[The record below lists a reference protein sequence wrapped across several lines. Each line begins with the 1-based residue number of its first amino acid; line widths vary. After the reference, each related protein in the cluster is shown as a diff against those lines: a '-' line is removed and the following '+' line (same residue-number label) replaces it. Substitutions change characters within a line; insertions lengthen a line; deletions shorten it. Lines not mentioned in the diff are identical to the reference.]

1 VSDQNFRRDLN
12 RVFDDVSGEPS
23 PDLRDRVKSSIAQA
37 PEARGPYWIAA
48 VAACVIALIIVGVL
62 FVANPLNRRPAPV
75 GPGPQTTAT
84 PGATPSPSTTPT
96 PSSAPSP
103 SATPQSTLPAFV
115 CAAGD
120 LNTNGSQ
127 PVAFVSDMRTGSHQG
142 YDRVVLTFSNGLPAG
157 GIHLAPQAGT
167 AFTASPS
174 GQTLVL
180 KGSNGILVVIH
191 GSDLHTSYNGSIDIV
206 TGYSTMVE
214 VRRGEDYEGVVQLGI
229 GINGAACY
237 RAFLLDAP
245 TRLVIDIQSAG

>member
-1 VSDQNFRRDLN
+1 VSDQNFRRDLT
-12 RVFDDVSGEPS
+12 RVFDEVSGEPS
-23 PDLRDRVKSSIAQA
+23 PSLRDRVRSSIAQA

-48 VAACVIALIIVGVL
+48 VAACVIAVIIVGVL
-62 FVANPLNRRPAPV
+62 FVANPLNRRPAPI

-84 PGATPSPSTTPT
+84 PSASPTPTSTPST
-96 PSSAPSP
+96 APSP
-103 SATPQSTLPAFV
+103 SASTQSTLPAFM
-115 CAAGD
+115 CAASD
-120 LNTNGSQ
+120 LNTGGSQ

-142 YDRVVLTFSNGLPAG
+142 YDRVVLTFSNGLPPG

-167 AFTASPS
+167 KFTASPS
-174 GQTLVL
+174 GQQLVL
-180 KGSNGILVVIH
+180 KGNNGILVVIH

-206 TGYSTMVE
+206 TGYATMVE
-214 VRRGEDYEGVVQLGI
+214 VRRVEDYEGVVQLGI